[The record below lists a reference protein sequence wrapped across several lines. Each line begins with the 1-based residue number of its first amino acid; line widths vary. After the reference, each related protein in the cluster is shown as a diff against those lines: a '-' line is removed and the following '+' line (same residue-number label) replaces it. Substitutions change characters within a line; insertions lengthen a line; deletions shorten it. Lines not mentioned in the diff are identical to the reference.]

1 MKLSELNA
9 DQLEVLKQH
18 YLMLKNKNVSY
29 DDLYNADDL
38 VSYSDLEDLY
48 GATEFVQED
57 FESTLEDY

>member
-38 VSYSDLEDLY
+38 VSYSDLEELY

-57 FESTLEDY
+57 FESVLEDY